1 MNLTQKPQTLLIV
14 LLISL
19 ALNCVAIGVWLAP
32 AFKGRGAPWGGT
44 ERMMKMAE
52 KAPPELRRALREQ
65 WRAHR
70 DDIRAAHDTLQN
82 NRQEI
87 MQLLDAPQLDEAALR
102 AKLAVARQSM
112 ERIVISIQDGVVV
125 AMRDLP
131 PEKRRQFAQLLL
143 KNHGFKVSPAL
154 REATE
159 SSDPPTPPPE
169 PRPQ

>member
-1 MNLTQKPQTLLIV
+1 MNLTQKPQTLLII
-14 LLISL
+14 LLVSL
-19 ALNCVAIGVWLAP
+19 ALNCVALGAWLAP
-32 AFKGRGAPWGGT
+32 TFKGRGGPSASI

-52 KAPPELRRALREQ
+52 KTPPELRRALREQ

-87 MQLLDAPQLDEAALR
+87 MELLDAPQLDEAALR

-112 ERIVISIQDGVVV
+112 EKIVTSIHDGVVI

-131 PEKRRQFAQLLL
+131 PEKRRQFAQMLL
-143 KNHGFKVSPAL
+143 KNHGFNASAL
-154 REATE
+154 REPIEPQNQTNQ
-159 SSDPPTPPPE
+159 PPE
-169 PRPQ
+169 QRPQ